1 VDIDGSD
8 GDPDSHSDSD
18 PGCKENNCIAD
29 CISWRLMTFLLFK
42 RPVCPCIPTKCD
54 KDGDSDSPSDSDRD
68 DDKGPKP
75 KPTSYPKPNKP
86 ECKLLGCGCGWMGLN
101 YGPGCPGVDFEL
113 NIPCGLFGCSPCTF
127 FGSCPGDK
135 QPVNAILGYGGYCR
149 GEGCSPCP
157 PELCSR
163 PGCTIPG
170 GCGPKPGPA
179 PTKPA
184 DAPDPDRCEDKQRTV
199 ITERVVF
206 CTEGFDISAMPSTS
220 RGTGST
226 SSTMISSICV
236 PLIDAT
242 QTICGPAF
250 GFDTT
255 TTKTGTNTLT
265 SDAPACTRAPLSLD
279 DDEGNNNPDD
289 SLFETSSIFASN
301 TTMFASST
309 SKGTSSM
316 TPRSSSTAPAP
327 SHTPMDRN
335 GHWKVNIGQWM
346 WDDYSEVGWTLYDPN
361 GFEAGKHTT
370 RGNGLKEMKEYI
382 QSVNRPFGDSMPF
395 GVDMTASQRKQN
407 YTTLSFLC

>member
-1 VDIDGSD
+1 
-8 GDPDSHSDSD
+8 
-18 PGCKENNCIAD
+18 
-29 CISWRLMTFLLFK
+29 MTFLLFK

-199 ITERVVF
+199 ITERY
-206 CTEGFDISAMPSTS
+206 
-220 RGTGST
+220 
-226 SSTMISSICV
+226 
-236 PLIDAT
+236 
-242 QTICGPAF
+242 AF
-250 GFDTT
+250 Y
-255 TTKTGTNTLT
+255 
-265 SDAPACTRAPLSLD
+265 LS
-279 DDEGNNNPDD
+279 GY
-289 SLFETSSIFASN
+289 
-301 TTMFASST
+301 
-309 SKGTSSM
+309 
-316 TPRSSSTAPAP
+316 
-327 SHTPMDRN
+327 
-335 GHWKVNIGQWM
+335 W
-346 WDDYSEVGWTLYDPN
+346 
-361 GFEAGKHTT
+361 
-370 RGNGLKEMKEYI
+370 
-382 QSVNRPFGDSMPF
+382 
-395 GVDMTASQRKQN
+395 
-407 YTTLSFLC
+407 